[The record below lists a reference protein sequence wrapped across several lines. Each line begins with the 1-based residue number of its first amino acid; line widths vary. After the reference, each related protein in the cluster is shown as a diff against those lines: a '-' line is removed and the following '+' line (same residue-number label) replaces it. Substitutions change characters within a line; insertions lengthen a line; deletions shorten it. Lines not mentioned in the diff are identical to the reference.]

1 MPHNGVG
8 GDDEF
13 HTLHLVLARLEHEL
27 RSPLHAASGFARLL
41 RDRMGEEHRPLV
53 DALCA
58 SIDQIAA
65 LVDDLSPG
73 KATVSDELASG
84 TIGEAVSRALML
96 VGEQAATAEVIVVVG
111 GDAVEAPVPTQL
123 GVGRLTQVLVNLL
136 TNAIRHSP
144 PGSEVTLTVQQ
155 VPGRWEIVV
164 ADVGPG
170 VHADDA
176 PRIFEPFVRT
186 GPRPG
191 TGLGLTI
198 ARSLVEAAGGS
209 LVLDPQRAGTG
220 AAFRVVLPGDSQTT

>member
-1 MPHNGVG
+1 MPHNEVG

-41 RDRMGEEHRPLV
+41 RNRVGDEHRPLAE
-53 DALCA
+53 ALCA
-58 SIDQIAA
+58 AVDQIAA

-73 KATVSDELASG
+73 GEPASDELPAGSVHD
-84 TIGEAVSRALML
+84 AVSRALVV
-96 VGEQAATAEVIVVVG
+96 VGEHAEAGEVTIVVG
-111 GDAVEAPVPTQL
+111 GDATETPVPVRL

-155 VPGRWEIVV
+155 TDEGCEIAVV
-164 ADVGPG
+164 DQGPG
-170 VHADDA
+170 VHRDDA
-176 PRIFEPFVRT
+176 QRIFEPFVRT

-191 TGLGLTI
+191 SGLGLTI
-198 ARSLVEAAGGS
+198 ARGLVEAAGGS
-209 LVLDPQRAGTG
+209 LELDTPQTGAG
-220 AAFRVVLPGDSQTT
+220 AAFRVLVPGA